1 MFQLEQ
7 TGNDCK
13 FQHLIS
19 TFSGQKAVFKTV
31 LLTSSKLPNLKTSSL
46 QSFSW
51 VFTCFAFSK
60 AESLFA
66 TFTSWY
72 HYLIIILSLSYHYL
86 MIIFSLPYYYL
97 IIILSLSFLLIIIF
111 VTFSFIS
118 FSSISFSLPESSWRR
133 KNEGVVLSHRI
144 EVASVINWR
153 GGSFFLQ
160 IFLPS
165 IDTLVTGMVSVAA
178 FLLIFVV
185 VWVCGFVCCSV
196 FVMFFAPFS
205 LCFYLSFSFFLR
217 VLFFRFWFLYLLKG
231 RATHTEDC
239 VKKVFYS

>member
-31 LLTSSKLPNLKTSSL
+31 LLTSSKLQNLTTSSL

-133 KNEGVVLSHRI
+133 RNEGVVPAQSLR
-144 EVASVINWR
+144 
-153 GGSFFLQ
+153 
-160 IFLPS
+160 LPQS
-165 IDTLVTGMVSVAA
+165 
-178 FLLIFVV
+178 
-185 VWVCGFVCCSV
+185 
-196 FVMFFAPFS
+196 
-205 LCFYLSFSFFLR
+205 
-217 VLFFRFWFLYLLKG
+217 
-231 RATHTEDC
+231 
-239 VKKVFYS
+239 